1 MFHLNSNHF
10 SCPESFLTCPIT
22 LDIPEAGVFTKN
34 FRSSD
39 ICSLYDKD
47 ALLQVIDARGTHPL
61 SRESIIMRQ
70 DECHFDFKREAFV
83 VNTA

>member
-1 MFHLNSNHF
+1 MM
-10 SCPESFLTCPIT
+10 CPIT
-22 LDIPEAGVFTKN
+22 LDIPQTGVFMKSS
-34 FRSSD
+34 RSSD

-70 DECHFDFKREAFV
+70 DECHFDSKREAFI